1 MTDTIEKS
9 VITSDNDAVIAEIH
23 IAAPPER
30 VFKALTDSAELSR
43 WFANPSCPV
52 KLWEMDARPGGRYRY
67 TEKGGVTV
75 NGVSEFECRGEILEF
90 MPGRYLVYTWIASW
104 HADKSLQTV
113 VSWELTPEGGGTHV
127 KVTHRGLAKEDAARK
142 DYSGGWVGV
151 LEMLRK
157 FVETQV

>member
-1 MTDTIEKS
+1 MTHTIEKS
-9 VITSDNDAVIAEIH
+9 VVTPDRDAIIAETYV
-23 IAAPPER
+23 AAPPER

-43 WFANPSCPV
+43 WFNNPSCPV
-52 KLWEMDARPGGRYRY
+52 KVWEMDARHGGRYGY
-67 TEKGGVTV
+67 ATKKGAVTV
-75 NGVSEFECRGEILEF
+75 NGMNEFECHGEILEF
-90 MPGRYLVYTWIASW
+90 VPGRHLVYTWIATW

-113 VSWELTPEGGGTHV
+113 VSWELTPEGGGTRV

-157 FVETQV
+157 FVET